1 MKNIFLQLSFLILSV
16 LLISNIELTAQENL
30 KEEKK
35 LTHWMTPEE
44 LLRKDE
50 IGKDFT
56 PTPPPEA
63 PVRNIAEFNQ
73 MQGVLI
79 RYPFGISLS
88 VIKEM
93 AEDVMVT
100 TVVTSQSQENY
111 VTTQYTNA
119 GVNLDNCNFIQ
130 APSDSYWTRDYGP
143 WFVVDANNEFGVM
156 DFPYNRPRPG
166 DNNIPVEV
174 AGFLDIDLYGM
185 NVIHTGGNY
194 MTDGMGISASSTL
207 VWDENPT
214 LTHEQIDQYFEDY
227 LGVHTYHVIPD
238 PNNTYIDHIDCWG
251 KFLDVDKVLIRS
263 VPQSHPQYD
272 EIEATAAYFAENI
285 SSYGV
290 PYQVFRVYTPNNQ
303 PYTNSLILNKK
314 VLVPITGSQW
324 DDDAIALYQEAMPG
338 YEILGFTGSWE
349 STDALHCRAKGIADL
364 NAVYIDH
371 IPLLGDVPVQDEY
384 QIEASITAYGGSA
397 LYSDSLFIYYSV
409 NGSAYSNTLLTQVE
423 GNVYSGLI
431 PGQGAGSLVEYY
443 LYAADES
450 GRNATHPFIGS
461 PDPHVFNVE
470 GSSQILSLSVGY
482 QFISSNVSPEDPD
495 LLVVLSDI
503 LNENLDYV
511 RNSQGATLRKIG
523 PNWINN
529 IGDWANEEG
538 YLFKMNAEESFT
550 INGTAIEISTPIYL
564 YEGYQFIGYFPNE
577 SMDALTAFAAI
588 LNDNL
593 DYIRNSNGE
602 VLRKI
607 GPNWVNGIGN
617 ANSGE
622 GYLVKMF
629 ASDVLVYPTSGEKS
643 SKINS
648 LSTPEHFL
656 FEGGNAADP
665 VYTIYISG
673 LEIGDEAAAFDGEK
687 LVGSVKISS
696 KNTFDNSMPVFKT
709 LTNEEGFIEG
719 NNLKLKVW
727 SSSSNQETNFS
738 SNALNPYGNAYI
750 EKTFPY
756 SDGEYSI
763 YNLNKS
769 SSIFKDES
777 LSDVL
782 AFPNPANDLI
792 SISSKTK
799 IERILILN
807 NSGQIVEDIPAGVDN
822 LNIDV
827 SNYKTGVYFIK
838 IVTLENII
846 SKKIIVN

>member
-30 KEEKK
+30 KEVKK

-79 RYPFGISLS
+79 RYPFGISIS
-88 VIKEM
+88 IIKEM

-143 WFVVDANNEFGVM
+143 WFVVDANNDFGVM

-174 AGFLDIDLYGM
+174 AGFLEIDLYGM

-272 EIEATAAYFAENI
+272 EIEATAAYFAESI

-290 PYQVFRVYTPNNQ
+290 PYQVFRAYTPNNQ

-364 NAVYIDH
+364 NAVYINH

-384 QIEASITAYGGSA
+384 QIEASITAYSGSP

-409 NGSAYSNTLLTQVE
+409 NGSAYSYFLLTQVE
-423 GNVYSGLI
+423 GNVYSGSI

-450 GRNATHPFIGS
+450 SRNATHPFIGS

-470 GSSQILSLSVGY
+470 GSSQTLSLSVGY

-511 RNSQGATLRKIG
+511 RNSQG
-523 PNWINN
+523 
-529 IGDWANEEG
+529 
-538 YLFKMNAEESFT
+538 
-550 INGTAIEISTPIYL
+550 
-564 YEGYQFIGYFPNE
+564 
-577 SMDALTAFAAI
+577 
-588 LNDNL
+588 
-593 DYIRNSNGE
+593 
-602 VLRKI
+602 
-607 GPNWVNGIGN
+607 
-617 ANSGE
+617 
-622 GYLVKMF
+622 
-629 ASDVLVYPTSGEKS
+629 
-643 SKINS
+643 
-648 LSTPEHFL
+648 
-656 FEGGNAADP
+656 
-665 VYTIYISG
+665 
-673 LEIGDEAAAFDGEK
+673 
-687 LVGSVKISS
+687 
-696 KNTFDNSMPVFKT
+696 
-709 LTNEEGFIEG
+709 
-719 NNLKLKVW
+719 
-727 SSSSNQETNFS
+727 ET
-738 SNALNPYGNAYI
+738 
-750 EKTFPY
+750 
-756 SDGEYSI
+756 
-763 YNLNKS
+763 
-769 SSIFKDES
+769 
-777 LSDVL
+777 
-782 AFPNPANDLI
+782 
-792 SISSKTK
+792 
-799 IERILILN
+799 
-807 NSGQIVEDIPAGVDN
+807 
-822 LNIDV
+822 
-827 SNYKTGVYFIK
+827 
-838 IVTLENII
+838 
-846 SKKIIVN
+846 